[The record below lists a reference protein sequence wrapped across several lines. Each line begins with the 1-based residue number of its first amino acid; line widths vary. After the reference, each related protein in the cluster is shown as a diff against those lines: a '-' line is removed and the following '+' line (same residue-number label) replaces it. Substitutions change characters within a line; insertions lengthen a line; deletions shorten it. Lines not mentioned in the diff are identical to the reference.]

1 LAIIPAEAVTETEE
15 KPVSRNDQP
24 APPARPLR
32 IGTRG
37 SDLALWQ
44 AHHVQDLLRAM
55 GAETELEII
64 QTRGDR
70 IDDVPFSKLEGKGF
84 FTKELEDAQLD
95 GRVDLAVHSMKD
107 LSSEMPPGLTTC
119 ALIGREDP
127 RELLLIRPESVDE
140 DRLMQGDPLP
150 VKDGGKIGTS
160 AARRQAQVREL
171 RPDLEIVD
179 LRGNVPTRLR
189 KLREGPYD
197 AILLA
202 RAGVTRLELD
212 ISDLHVEELDVEV
225 FVPAPAQ
232 GMLAIQCRDDAELV
246 AFLAGLETVEA
257 ARSVKGE
264 RRLLEKLDGGCQLP
278 FGVNVRPY
286 DGAFRLVCFWCATPE
301 DDEMLRFDLEGDD
314 PLALA
319 DAAHDRILEAKEA
332 KLS

>member
-1 LAIIPAEAVTETEE
+1 MTNEQ
-15 KPVSRNDQP
+15 RP
-24 APPARPLR
+24 APPSRPLR
-32 IGTRG
+32 IGPRG

-44 AHHVQDLLRAM
+44 AHHVQDLLRGM

-127 RELLLIRPESVDE
+127 RELLLIRPEAVD
-140 DRLMQGDPLP
+140 DDKLVNGDALP
-150 VKDGGKIGTS
+150 VRDGARVGTS

-179 LRGNVPTRLR
+179 LRGNVPTRVR
-189 KLREGPYD
+189 RLREGMYD

-202 RAGVTRLELD
+202 RAGCMRLELD
-212 ISDLHVEELDVEV
+212 LSDLHVEELDVEV

-246 AFLAGLETVEA
+246 AFLNGLETVEA
-257 ARSVKGE
+257 ARAVKGE
-264 RRLLEKLDGGCQLP
+264 RRLLEKLEGGCQLP
-278 FGVNVRPY
+278 FGVNVRPHG
-286 DGAFRLVCFWCATPE
+286 DGFRLVCFWCSPE
-301 DDEMLRFDLEGDD
+301 GCDDPLRFQLEGPDA
-314 PLALA
+314 LALA
-319 DAAHDRILEAKEA
+319 DEALAIIREA
-332 KLS
+332 EGGAST

>member
-1 LAIIPAEAVTETEE
+1 M
-15 KPVSRNDQP
+15 SSNDQTTP
-24 APPARPLR
+24 AARSLR

-107 LSSEMPPGLTTC
+107 LSSEMPAGLTTC

-127 RELLLIRPESVDE
+127 RELLLIRPEAVDA
-140 DRLMQGDPLP
+140 DRLAAGDPMP
-150 VKDGGKIGTS
+150 VRDGGRIGTS

-171 RPDLEIVD
+171 RSDLAIID
-179 LRGNVPTRLR
+179 LRGNVPTRIR
-189 KLREGPYD
+189 KLREGQYD

-212 ISDLHVEELDVEV
+212 IADLHVVELDVEV

-232 GMLAIQCRDDAELV
+232 GMLAIQCRDETGLV
-246 AFLAGLETVEA
+246 TFLNGLETVEA
-257 ARSVKGE
+257 ARAVKGE

-278 FGVNVRPY
+278 FGVNIRPH
-286 DGAFRLVCFWCATPE
+286 DGAFRLVCFWSPAAE
-301 DDEMLRFDLEGDD
+301 ADDPLRFDLEGDD

-319 DAAHDRILEAKEA
+319 DEAHARILKEKGA
-332 KLS
+332 RES

>member
-1 LAIIPAEAVTETEE
+1 M
-15 KPVSRNDQP
+15 SSDQRP
-24 APPARPLR
+24 TPPSRPLR

-127 RELLLIRPESVDE
+127 RELLLIRPEAVDE
-140 DRLMQGDPLP
+140 GLLADGAALP
-150 VKDGGKIGTS
+150 VREGGRIGTS

-179 LRGNVPTRLR
+179 LRGNVPTRVR
-189 KLREGPYD
+189 KLREGLYD

-202 RAGVTRLELD
+202 RAGCSRLELD
-212 ISDLHVEELDVEV
+212 LSDLRVVELDVEI

-232 GMLAIQCRDDAELV
+232 GMLAIQCRDDADLV
-246 AFLAGLETVEA
+246 AFLSGLETAEA

-264 RRLLEKLDGGCQLP
+264 RRLLEMLEGGCQLP
-278 FGVNVRPY
+278 FGVNVRPQG
-286 DGAFRLVCFWCATPE
+286 DGFRLVCFWQAPG
-301 DDEMLRFDLEGDD
+301 DDAQPLRFDLEGDD

-319 DAAHDRILEAKEA
+319 DGA
-332 KLS
+332 LSIIRRAEEESET